1 MAGKFS
7 IMSAPD
13 VHDVAAAVA
22 SPVTPTERALRV
34 MVDAVTDYA
43 IFLLDPDGHIL
54 TWNRGAQRLKGYA
67 PGEIIGRHFS
77 IFYTVPD
84 RERHHPEDELRQ
96 AVDSGR
102 YEEEGWRIRK
112 DGSRFWA
119 NVVITALF
127 DDDGRHIGFTKVT
140 RDFTERRAAE
150 EQLRLN
156 EERFRLL
163 IDSVRDY
170 AIYMLDPEGRVVS
183 WNLGAQRLKGY
194 SADEIVGKHF
204 SIFYPPDAR
213 ESGHPEQELRTAL
226 ECGRYEEENWRVR
239 KDGTRIWAN
248 VVLTPIHDGEGRL
261 LGFAKV
267 TRDLTE
273 RRKLEEERELAFERL
288 QRSNKDL
295 QEFAMVASHDLQEPL
310 RKIQMFGE
318 QLRTD
323 FGAVLP
329 DDARDYLERMQ
340 KAADRGRSLI
350 QGLLA
355 YSRVTTRAQP
365 AVPTALGEIVRDVV
379 GDLDARIATVG
390 GRVVVGELPTIEA
403 DPLQMRQLFQNLI
416 GNALKFHRP
425 NVAPV
430 VEVSASR
437 LGGSS
442 RWQVRVADNGIGF
455 DEKYL
460 DRIFKLFQRLHD
472 RGNYEGSGMGLAICR
487 KIVERHRGS
496 ITARSQ
502 PDAGTTFVIELP
514 DRQPLEVKK

>member
-1 MAGKFS
+1 
-7 IMSAPD
+7 MSAPD
-13 VHDVAAAVA
+13 LHDVGPA
-22 SPVTPTERALRV
+22 STSVVTPGDRALRL

-43 IFLLDPDGHIL
+43 IFLLDPTGHIL
-54 TWNRGAQRLKGYA
+54 TWNRGAQRLKGYT
-67 PGEIIGRHFS
+67 PDEVIGRHFS
-77 IFYTVPD
+77 IFYPEEEQRRGHPD
-84 RERHHPEDELRQ
+84 DELRQ
-96 AVDSGR
+96 AVEKGR
-102 YEEEGWRIRK
+102 YEEEGWRLRK

-127 DDDGRHIGFTKVT
+127 DDDGHHVGFTKVT

-150 EQLRLN
+150 EQLRLS

-163 IDSVRDY
+163 VDSVRDY
-170 AIYMLDPEGRVVS
+170 AIYMLDPEGHVVS
-183 WNLGAQRLKGY
+183 WNAGAERLKGY
-194 SADEIVGKHF
+194 EAEEIVGKHF
-204 SIFYPPDAR
+204 SIFYPPEAR
-213 ESGHPEQELRTAL
+213 ESGHPERELRTAL

-248 VVLTPIHDGEGRL
+248 VVLTPIRDRDDRL

-267 TRDLTE
+267 TRDLSE
-273 RRKLEEERELAFERL
+273 RRKLEEEREAAFERL

-310 RKIQMFGE
+310 RKIQLFGE

-323 FGAVLP
+323 FAELLP
-329 DDARDYLERMQ
+329 EEGRDYLERMQ

-355 YSRVTTRAQP
+355 YSRITTRAQP
-365 AVPTALGEIVRDVV
+365 LVPTPLGEIARDVV
-379 GDLDARIATVG
+379 GDLDARIASVG
-390 GRVVVGELPTIEA
+390 GNVVVGELPTIEA

-416 GNALKFHRP
+416 GNALKFHRAG
-425 NVAPV
+425 VAPV
-430 VEVSASR
+430 VEVSATKLDTRS
-437 LGGSS
+437 GGPV
-442 RWQVRVADNGIGF
+442 RWQIRVSDNGIGF

-472 RGNYEGSGMGLAICR
+472 RGAYEGSGMGLAICR
-487 KIVERHRGS
+487 KIVERHGGT

-502 PDAGTTFVIELP
+502 PGSGTTFVIELP
-514 DRQPLEVKK
+514 DRQPVAEVKR